1 MDDFVIEDEES
12 ISVESSQNLTNERT
26 FRAPTLAFTSGASLD
41 VDPYAFDLDQTEP
54 DAQDEAD
61 GDDSALADGDD
72 STGSFGLSPYRS
84 SRGATT
90 GDSRAL
96 STNGRTKNVITKYGA
111 GQNGSSLRQQARRD
125 LALDSDASSAS
136 IDISDSFQE
145 SSDIS
150 LSTSGTGISSPAKI
164 SITKK
169 PTIADAKAAAASRL
183 QAKKTLASPISPPL
197 SASKSVRTPNR
208 GAILSGS
215 SRQPINVDSEVDS
228 SSGGGTSRAFGRVVM
243 GIDALDDDS
252 VPSVKQTNDVSRS
265 GKRITSGLSTEQ
277 SQVLQDFGND
287 ENDDEGEEEE
297 DFLEDNQ
304 DASASRSNAED
315 YALGATLAILQSGAR
330 VQARYGGGPEWYA
343 GSIVSNNGDGTY
355 SVTYDDGDS
364 EEAVPRHRIRDE
376 ASSST
381 FGVLPS
387 EQNNNL
393 SRSASKSSP
402 RPNIT
407 VPNSAKS
414 DERHGRVIM
423 FSEALSDN
431 TTTKLN
437 NQKPFSPPAVN
448 NHVDDVIIDEVPSPV
463 GQLDTPQPNS
473 RAVMSG
479 LSRQSVRSGFSVADT
494 EYSVENFE
502 VEEKATPLLRTTRD
516 FSKTAIPAGAS
527 PIPSSQGHMKHRGEI
542 AVQTDDL
549 PTQFPNYP
557 SQHYYSGHPMHHT
570 YYAPPP
576 PPPPPPQPLFQPLG
590 LGTTALSALLS
601 SIRSGTTSA
610 PLLPAS
616 QPTGDPIQSATSIY
630 LKTLAN
636 SLSAGADKASLKLSN
651 IGSSLDIS
659 PSAAAAAAGMHP
671 SIVSA
676 LSNYQSVLAASDANF
691 SRQLDLLRSHAARS
705 RATLASASGSAPLA
719 GSPSTTRYVEQHT
732 PYSYSSLEETKRML
746 ASRRAEKAIDINE
759 ARRRVALGE
768 L

>member
-1 MDDFVIEDEES
+1 MIEDDEES

-26 FRAPTLAFTSGASLD
+26 FRAPTLAFTSGSSLD

-72 STGSFGLSPYRS
+72 STGSFGLSPFRS

-90 GDSRAL
+90 GDSRTFSA
-96 STNGRTKNVITKYGA
+96 NGRPKNVITKYGA
-111 GQNGSSLRQQARRD
+111 GQNGSSLRQQARRE

-136 IDISDSFQE
+136 IEISDSFQE

-169 PTIADAKAAAASRL
+169 PTLADAKAAAASRL
-183 QAKKTLASPISPPL
+183 QAKKVLASPVSPPL

-215 SRQPINVDSEVDS
+215 SRQPINVDSDVDS

-252 VPSVKQTNDVSRS
+252 VPSVKHTNDNDVSRS
-265 GKRITSGLSTEQ
+265 GKRIISGLSTEQ
-277 SQVLQDFGND
+277 SQVLQDFGN
-287 ENDDEGEEEE
+287 EQNDEGEEE

-437 NQKPFSPPAVN
+437 NQKPSLSPAVN

-473 RAVMSG
+473 RAIMSG

-516 FSKTAIPAGAS
+516 YSKTAIPAGAS
-527 PIPSSQGHMKHRGEI
+527 PIPRSQGHTKPRGEI

-557 SQHYYSGHPMHHT
+557 SHYYSGHPIHHT
-570 YYAPPP
+570 YYAPPAPPP

-636 SLSAGADKASLKLSN
+636 SLSAGADKASLKPSH

-719 GSPSTTRYVEQHT
+719 GSPSTTRNVEQHI

-759 ARRRVALGE
+759 ARRRVTLGE